1 MYGILVRLED
11 WGWLERRRRA
21 GTSSRRTGRATRGPW
36 TPPKLAAARQEGGV
50 RDMTTPTLRL
60 LDWAGT
66 RDRELVWSR
75 RSSQRNSG
83 QTQLDPD
90 ML

>member
-1 MYGILVRLED
+1 
-11 WGWLERRRRA
+11 
-21 GTSSRRTGRATRGPW
+21 
-36 TPPKLAAARQEGGV
+36 
-50 RDMTTPTLRL
+50 MTTPTLRL